1 MVVSPAQFPDLSMV
15 LPYHDMNQW
24 FKLEHSTPEDAPLS
38 SFMDQPDMFGLG
50 MDSMPQAINHLSSI
64 DFSPPTVEGDL
75 HFNYPDPSP
84 FAITA
89 SSYSLLYF
97 PETQGEIYPGDMLP
111 SGLRDLDFTL

>member
-1 MVVSPAQFPDLSMV
+1 
-15 LPYHDMNQW
+15 
-24 FKLEHSTPEDAPLS
+24 
-38 SFMDQPDMFGLG
+38 MDQPDMFGLG

-75 HFNYPDPSP
+75 HFNDPDPSP

-97 PETQGEIYPGDMLP
+97 PETQGEIYPGDMLL
-111 SGLRDLDFTL
+111 SGLLDLDFTL

>member
-1 MVVSPAQFPDLSMV
+1 MV
-15 LPYHDMNQW
+15 LTYHDMNQW
-24 FKLEHSTPEDAPLS
+24 FNLEHSTPEDTPLS
-38 SFMDQPDMFGLG
+38 SFICQPDMFDLG
-50 MDSMPQAINHLSSI
+50 MDSIPQAIDHLSSI
-64 DFSPPTVEGDL
+64 DFLPPTVEGDL

-89 SSYSLLYF
+89 SSYSLLYV

>member
-1 MVVSPAQFPDLSMV
+1 
-15 LPYHDMNQW
+15 MNQW
-24 FKLEHSTPEDAPLS
+24 FNLEHSTPEDALLS

-84 FAITA
+84 FAIAA
-89 SSYSLLYF
+89 SSYSMLYF
-97 PETQGEIYPGDMLP
+97 PETKGEIYPGDMLP